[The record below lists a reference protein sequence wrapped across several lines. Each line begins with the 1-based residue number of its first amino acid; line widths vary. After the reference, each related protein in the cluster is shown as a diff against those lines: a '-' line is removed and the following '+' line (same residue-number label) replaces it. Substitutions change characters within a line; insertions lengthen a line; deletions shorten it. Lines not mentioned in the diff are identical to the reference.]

1 MTPTTDASLVD
12 HRGTE
17 VPQRRGA
24 HPLSR
29 RGARAPQ
36 TPGPDARPNARTD
49 RLPGERGALAI
60 RACDVDLAAAELP
73 DRDAQAPA
81 EPHWRAVPVP
91 EDLIHALELVH
102 RLRSAQASARGAK
115 RRALWPI
122 TRQSANRQVGA
133 LMRSA
138 GIEGPQACPRGLR
151 HSFGVAA
158 VEAGVPLPTI
168 AAMLGH
174 ASLNT
179 TAIYTTAVGAQA
191 RELVARMWG

>member
-1 MTPTTDASLVD
+1 MKVITDSGLNVISESG
-12 HRGTE
+12 HR
-17 VPQRRGA
+17 VRRA
-24 HPLSR
+24 H
-29 RGARAPQ
+29 
-36 TPGPDARPNARTD
+36 
-49 RLPGERGALAI
+49 
-60 RACDVDLAAAELP
+60 
-73 DRDAQAPA
+73 
-81 EPHWRAVPVP
+81 
-91 EDLIHALELVH
+91 
-102 RLRSAQASARGAK
+102 ASARGAK
-115 RRALWPI
+115 RPLWPI

-133 LMRSA
+133 LMRRA

-158 VEAGVPLPTI
+158 VEAGVPLPTV